1 MILSNKNPI
10 SHGGRNELSSMDHL
24 RSPCWLDRKHRHGK
38 EQTNGC
44 DCQYCGWHH
53 RRVYRR
59 LDHEFLRRAG
69 CYRLQLAQVTGCDC
83 WRSCLTVRSR
93 VVPPLKIH
101 LQLSETDYTKYPST
115 GRGNCSLCQLPL
127 SKPTRVS

>member
-1 MILSNKNPI
+1 MILSNKTPI
-10 SHGGRNELSSMDHL
+10 SHGGTNELSTMDHL

-69 CYRLQLAQVTGCDC
+69 RYRLQPAQFTGCDC
-83 WRSCLTVRSR
+83 RRSCLIVPSRFVSPPEIHFQLKETYYTKCLSTVR
-93 VVPPLKIH
+93 
-101 LQLSETDYTKYPST
+101 
-115 GRGNCSLCQLPL
+115 GFC
-127 SKPTRVS
+127 